1 MYSVQIL
8 TKIFIPFLKKKK
20 KWESEKE
27 KCSDAETES
36 AVVNDMIWYM
46 IWYLLHCKGHWFE
59 FWEKKNKNVKKGEKK
74 EKEMSLHI
82 CHFFFTIS
90 F

>member
-36 AVVNDMIWYM
+36 AVVNDMIYD
-46 IWYLLHCKGHWFE
+46 IYYTAKDTGLNSE
-59 FWEKKNKNVKKGEKK
+59 RKKRMLKKGEKK